1 MRLKS
6 IEITGFK
13 SFPDKIELEFP
24 KGITCVVGPN
34 GSGKSNISDAI
45 RWVMGEQS
53 VKMLRGGKMEDVIF
67 SGTQK
72 RKPLGFCEVGI
83 LVDNADKTLPIDF
96 DEILVT
102 RRLFRSGESEYYINK
117 SGCRL
122 KDIQELFMDT
132 GLGKDGYSLVGQGRI
147 DGIINGK
154 PSERRTF
161 FEEACG
167 ISKYR
172 HRKDEAERKLA
183 QLDPALVVWQCD
195 APGLPALRQCVRLAE
210 SSEAVFLLLV
220 RPGTYATVWQF
231 VQAAGICVMSWPA
244 PQEVFR
250 QTLRNLLLL
259 KKSLR
264 AMQEKTDQLQ
274 SQLQDM
280 KRIQKAKSLLMNQL
294 GMSEADAHRWIEKAA
309 MDRCVKKREIA
320 ETIIR
325 MYAL

>member
-1 MRLKS
+1 MQEPRKS
-6 IEITGFK
+6 TLLF
-13 SFPDKIELEFP
+13 
-24 KGITCVVGPN
+24 VQ
-34 GSGKSNISDAI
+34 DAAAEPAAL
-45 RWVMGEQS
+45 GAFAAEQPA
-53 VKMLRGGKMEDVIF
+53 L
-67 SGTQK
+67 
-72 RKPLGFCEVGI
+72 
-83 LVDNADKTLPIDF
+83 A
-96 DEILVT
+96 LVT
-102 RRLFRSGESEYYINK
+102 A
-117 SGCRL
+117 
-122 KDIQELFMDT
+122 D
-132 GLGKDGYSLVGQGRI
+132 GL
-147 DGIINGK
+147 
-154 PSERRTF
+154 
-161 FEEACG
+161 
-167 ISKYR
+167 
-172 HRKDEAERKLA
+172 DEAERKLA

-210 SSEAVFLLLV
+210 GSEAVFLLLV
-220 RPGTYATVWQF
+220 RPGTYEAVWRF

-280 KRIQKAKSLLMNQL
+280 KHIQKAKSLLMNQL

>member
-1 MRLKS
+1 MQEPRKS
-6 IEITGFK
+6 TLLF
-13 SFPDKIELEFP
+13 
-24 KGITCVVGPN
+24 VQ
-34 GSGKSNISDAI
+34 DAAAEPAAL
-45 RWVMGEQS
+45 GAFAAEQPA
-53 VKMLRGGKMEDVIF
+53 L
-67 SGTQK
+67 
-72 RKPLGFCEVGI
+72 
-83 LVDNADKTLPIDF
+83 A
-96 DEILVT
+96 LVT
-102 RRLFRSGESEYYINK
+102 A
-117 SGCRL
+117 
-122 KDIQELFMDT
+122 D
-132 GLGKDGYSLVGQGRI
+132 GL
-147 DGIINGK
+147 
-154 PSERRTF
+154 
-161 FEEACG
+161 
-167 ISKYR
+167 
-172 HRKDEAERKLA
+172 DEAERKLA

-210 SSEAVFLLLV
+210 GSEAVFFVLV
-220 RPGTYATVWQF
+220 RPGTYEAVWRF

>member
-1 MRLKS
+1 M
-6 IEITGFK
+6 IAV
-13 SFPDKIELEFP
+13 
-24 KGITCVVGPN
+24 C
-34 GSGKSNISDAI
+34 
-45 RWVMGEQS
+45 
-53 VKMLRGGKMEDVIF
+53 
-67 SGTQK
+67 
-72 RKPLGFCEVGI
+72 
-83 LVDNADKTLPIDF
+83 LVAGADDLLP
-96 DEILVT
+96 
-102 RRLFRSGESEYYINK
+102 R
-117 SGCRL
+117 
-122 KDIQELFMDT
+122 
-132 GLGKDGYSLVGQGRI
+132 
-147 DGIINGK
+147 
-154 PSERRTF
+154 
-161 FEEACG
+161 
-167 ISKYR
+167 
-172 HRKDEAERKLA
+172 
-183 QLDPALVVWQCD
+183 
-195 APGLPALRQCVRLAE
+195 CVRLAE
-210 SSEAVFLLLV
+210 GSEAVFLLLV
-220 RPGTYATVWQF
+220 RPGTYEAVWRF

>member
-1 MRLKS
+1 MQEPRKS
-6 IEITGFK
+6 TLLF
-13 SFPDKIELEFP
+13 
-24 KGITCVVGPN
+24 VQ
-34 GSGKSNISDAI
+34 DAAAEPAAL
-45 RWVMGEQS
+45 GAFAAEQPA
-53 VKMLRGGKMEDVIF
+53 L
-67 SGTQK
+67 
-72 RKPLGFCEVGI
+72 
-83 LVDNADKTLPIDF
+83 A
-96 DEILVT
+96 LVT
-102 RRLFRSGESEYYINK
+102 A
-117 SGCRL
+117 
-122 KDIQELFMDT
+122 D
-132 GLGKDGYSLVGQGRI
+132 GL
-147 DGIINGK
+147 
-154 PSERRTF
+154 
-161 FEEACG
+161 
-167 ISKYR
+167 
-172 HRKDEAERKLA
+172 DEAERKLA

-210 SSEAVFLLLV
+210 GSEAVFLLLV
-220 RPGTYATVWQF
+220 RPGTYEVVWQF

>member
-1 MRLKS
+1 MQEPRKS
-6 IEITGFK
+6 TLLF
-13 SFPDKIELEFP
+13 
-24 KGITCVVGPN
+24 VQ
-34 GSGKSNISDAI
+34 DAAAEPAAL
-45 RWVMGEQS
+45 GAFAAEQPA
-53 VKMLRGGKMEDVIF
+53 L
-67 SGTQK
+67 
-72 RKPLGFCEVGI
+72 
-83 LVDNADKTLPIDF
+83 A
-96 DEILVT
+96 LVT
-102 RRLFRSGESEYYINK
+102 A
-117 SGCRL
+117 
-122 KDIQELFMDT
+122 D
-132 GLGKDGYSLVGQGRI
+132 GL
-147 DGIINGK
+147 
-154 PSERRTF
+154 
-161 FEEACG
+161 
-167 ISKYR
+167 
-172 HRKDEAERKLA
+172 DEAERKLA

-210 SSEAVFLLLV
+210 GSEAVFLLLV
-220 RPGTYATVWQF
+220 RPGTYEAVWRF

-309 MDRCVKKREIA
+309 MDRCVKKRGIA

>member
-1 MRLKS
+1 MQEPRKS
-6 IEITGFK
+6 TLLF
-13 SFPDKIELEFP
+13 
-24 KGITCVVGPN
+24 VQ
-34 GSGKSNISDAI
+34 DAAAEPAAL
-45 RWVMGEQS
+45 GAFAAEQPA
-53 VKMLRGGKMEDVIF
+53 L
-67 SGTQK
+67 
-72 RKPLGFCEVGI
+72 
-83 LVDNADKTLPIDF
+83 A
-96 DEILVT
+96 LVT
-102 RRLFRSGESEYYINK
+102 A
-117 SGCRL
+117 
-122 KDIQELFMDT
+122 D
-132 GLGKDGYSLVGQGRI
+132 GL
-147 DGIINGK
+147 
-154 PSERRTF
+154 
-161 FEEACG
+161 
-167 ISKYR
+167 
-172 HRKDEAERKLA
+172 DEAERKLA

-210 SSEAVFLLLV
+210 GSEAVFLLLV
-220 RPGTYATVWQF
+220 RPGTYEAVWQF

-264 AMQEKTDQLQ
+264 AMQKKTDQLQ

-294 GMSEADAHRWIEKAA
+294 GMSQADAHRWIEKAA

>member
-1 MRLKS
+1 MQEPRKS
-6 IEITGFK
+6 TLLF
-13 SFPDKIELEFP
+13 
-24 KGITCVVGPN
+24 VQ
-34 GSGKSNISDAI
+34 DAAAEPAAL
-45 RWVMGEQS
+45 GAFAAEQ
-53 VKMLRGGKMEDVIF
+53 
-67 SGTQK
+67 
-72 RKPLGFCEVGI
+72 PA
-83 LVDNADKTLPIDF
+83 LV
-96 DEILVT
+96 LVT
-102 RRLFRSGESEYYINK
+102 A
-117 SGCRL
+117 
-122 KDIQELFMDT
+122 D
-132 GLGKDGYSLVGQGRI
+132 GL
-147 DGIINGK
+147 
-154 PSERRTF
+154 
-161 FEEACG
+161 
-167 ISKYR
+167 
-172 HRKDEAERKLA
+172 DEAERKLA

-210 SSEAVFLLLV
+210 GSEAVFLLLV
-220 RPGTYATVWQF
+220 RPGTYEAVWQF

>member
-1 MRLKS
+1 MQEPRKS
-6 IEITGFK
+6 TLLF
-13 SFPDKIELEFP
+13 
-24 KGITCVVGPN
+24 VQ
-34 GSGKSNISDAI
+34 DAAAEPAAL
-45 RWVMGEQS
+45 GAFAAEQPA
-53 VKMLRGGKMEDVIF
+53 L
-67 SGTQK
+67 
-72 RKPLGFCEVGI
+72 
-83 LVDNADKTLPIDF
+83 A
-96 DEILVT
+96 LVT
-102 RRLFRSGESEYYINK
+102 A
-117 SGCRL
+117 
-122 KDIQELFMDT
+122 D
-132 GLGKDGYSLVGQGRI
+132 GL
-147 DGIINGK
+147 
-154 PSERRTF
+154 
-161 FEEACG
+161 
-167 ISKYR
+167 
-172 HRKDEAERKLA
+172 DEAERKLA

-195 APGLPALRQCVRLAE
+195 APGLPALQQCVRLAE

-220 RPGTYATVWQF
+220 RPGTYEAAWQF

>member
-1 MRLKS
+1 MQEPRKS
-6 IEITGFK
+6 TLLF
-13 SFPDKIELEFP
+13 
-24 KGITCVVGPN
+24 VQ
-34 GSGKSNISDAI
+34 DAAAEPAAL
-45 RWVMGEQS
+45 GAFAAEQPA
-53 VKMLRGGKMEDVIF
+53 LA
-67 SGTQK
+67 
-72 RKPLGFCEVGI
+72 
-83 LVDNADKTLPIDF
+83 LVAAD
-96 DEILVT
+96 
-102 RRLFRSGESEYYINK
+102 
-117 SGCRL
+117 
-122 KDIQELFMDT
+122 
-132 GLGKDGYSLVGQGRI
+132 GL
-147 DGIINGK
+147 
-154 PSERRTF
+154 
-161 FEEACG
+161 
-167 ISKYR
+167 
-172 HRKDEAERKLA
+172 DEAERKLA

-210 SSEAVFLLLV
+210 GSEAVFLLLV
-220 RPGTYATVWQF
+220 RPGTYEAVWQF

>member
-1 MRLKS
+1 MQEPRKS
-6 IEITGFK
+6 TLLF
-13 SFPDKIELEFP
+13 
-24 KGITCVVGPN
+24 VQ
-34 GSGKSNISDAI
+34 DAAAEPAAL
-45 RWVMGEQS
+45 GAFAAEQPA
-53 VKMLRGGKMEDVIF
+53 L
-67 SGTQK
+67 
-72 RKPLGFCEVGI
+72 
-83 LVDNADKTLPIDF
+83 A
-96 DEILVT
+96 LVT
-102 RRLFRSGESEYYINK
+102 A
-117 SGCRL
+117 
-122 KDIQELFMDT
+122 D
-132 GLGKDGYSLVGQGRI
+132 GL
-147 DGIINGK
+147 
-154 PSERRTF
+154 
-161 FEEACG
+161 
-167 ISKYR
+167 
-172 HRKDEAERKLA
+172 DEAERKLA

-210 SSEAVFLLLV
+210 GSEAVFVLLV
-220 RPGTYATVWQF
+220 RPGTYEAVWRF

>member
-1 MRLKS
+1 MQEPRKS
-6 IEITGFK
+6 TLLF
-13 SFPDKIELEFP
+13 
-24 KGITCVVGPN
+24 VQ
-34 GSGKSNISDAI
+34 DAAAEPAAL
-45 RWVMGEQS
+45 GAFAAEQ
-53 VKMLRGGKMEDVIF
+53 
-67 SGTQK
+67 
-72 RKPLGFCEVGI
+72 PA
-83 LVDNADKTLPIDF
+83 LV
-96 DEILVT
+96 LVT
-102 RRLFRSGESEYYINK
+102 A
-117 SGCRL
+117 
-122 KDIQELFMDT
+122 D
-132 GLGKDGYSLVGQGRI
+132 GL
-147 DGIINGK
+147 
-154 PSERRTF
+154 
-161 FEEACG
+161 
-167 ISKYR
+167 
-172 HRKDEAERKLA
+172 DEAERKLA

-210 SSEAVFLLLV
+210 GSEAVFLLLV
-220 RPGTYATVWQF
+220 RPGTYEAVWRF

>member
-1 MRLKS
+1 MQEPRKS
-6 IEITGFK
+6 TLLF
-13 SFPDKIELEFP
+13 
-24 KGITCVVGPN
+24 VQ
-34 GSGKSNISDAI
+34 DAAAEPAAL
-45 RWVMGEQS
+45 GAFAAEQPA
-53 VKMLRGGKMEDVIF
+53 L
-67 SGTQK
+67 
-72 RKPLGFCEVGI
+72 
-83 LVDNADKTLPIDF
+83 A
-96 DEILVT
+96 LVT
-102 RRLFRSGESEYYINK
+102 A
-117 SGCRL
+117 
-122 KDIQELFMDT
+122 D
-132 GLGKDGYSLVGQGRI
+132 GL
-147 DGIINGK
+147 
-154 PSERRTF
+154 
-161 FEEACG
+161 
-167 ISKYR
+167 
-172 HRKDEAERKLA
+172 DEAERKLA

-210 SSEAVFLLLV
+210 GSESVFLLLV
-220 RPGTYATVWQF
+220 RPGTYEAVWQF

>member
-1 MRLKS
+1 MQEPRKS
-6 IEITGFK
+6 TLLF
-13 SFPDKIELEFP
+13 
-24 KGITCVVGPN
+24 VQ
-34 GSGKSNISDAI
+34 DAAAEPAAL
-45 RWVMGEQS
+45 GAFAAEQPA
-53 VKMLRGGKMEDVIF
+53 L
-67 SGTQK
+67 
-72 RKPLGFCEVGI
+72 
-83 LVDNADKTLPIDF
+83 A
-96 DEILVT
+96 LVT
-102 RRLFRSGESEYYINK
+102 A
-117 SGCRL
+117 
-122 KDIQELFMDT
+122 D
-132 GLGKDGYSLVGQGRI
+132 GL
-147 DGIINGK
+147 
-154 PSERRTF
+154 
-161 FEEACG
+161 
-167 ISKYR
+167 
-172 HRKDEAERKLA
+172 DEAERKLA

-210 SSEAVFLLLV
+210 GSEAVFLLLV
-220 RPGTYATVWQF
+220 RPGTYEAVWQF

-294 GMSEADAHRWIEKAA
+294 GMSEADAHRWIEKTA

>member
-1 MRLKS
+1 MQEPRKS
-6 IEITGFK
+6 TLLF
-13 SFPDKIELEFP
+13 
-24 KGITCVVGPN
+24 VQ
-34 GSGKSNISDAI
+34 DAAAEPAAL
-45 RWVMGEQS
+45 GAFAAEQPA
-53 VKMLRGGKMEDVIF
+53 L
-67 SGTQK
+67 
-72 RKPLGFCEVGI
+72 
-83 LVDNADKTLPIDF
+83 A
-96 DEILVT
+96 LVT
-102 RRLFRSGESEYYINK
+102 A
-117 SGCRL
+117 
-122 KDIQELFMDT
+122 D
-132 GLGKDGYSLVGQGRI
+132 GL
-147 DGIINGK
+147 
-154 PSERRTF
+154 
-161 FEEACG
+161 
-167 ISKYR
+167 
-172 HRKDEAERKLA
+172 DEAERKLA

-210 SSEAVFLLLV
+210 GSEAVFLLLV
-220 RPGTYATVWQF
+220 RPGTYEAVWQF

-325 MYAL
+325 MYALYS

>member
-1 MRLKS
+1 MQEPRKS
-6 IEITGFK
+6 TLLF
-13 SFPDKIELEFP
+13 
-24 KGITCVVGPN
+24 VQ
-34 GSGKSNISDAI
+34 DAAAEPAAL
-45 RWVMGEQS
+45 GAFAAEQPA
-53 VKMLRGGKMEDVIF
+53 L
-67 SGTQK
+67 
-72 RKPLGFCEVGI
+72 
-83 LVDNADKTLPIDF
+83 A
-96 DEILVT
+96 LVT
-102 RRLFRSGESEYYINK
+102 A
-117 SGCRL
+117 
-122 KDIQELFMDT
+122 D
-132 GLGKDGYSLVGQGRI
+132 GL
-147 DGIINGK
+147 
-154 PSERRTF
+154 
-161 FEEACG
+161 
-167 ISKYR
+167 
-172 HRKDEAERKLA
+172 DEAERKLA

-210 SSEAVFLLLV
+210 GSEAVFLLLV
-220 RPGTYATVWQF
+220 RPGTYEAVRRF

>member
-1 MRLKS
+1 MQEPRKS
-6 IEITGFK
+6 TLLF
-13 SFPDKIELEFP
+13 
-24 KGITCVVGPN
+24 VQ
-34 GSGKSNISDAI
+34 DAAAEPAAL
-45 RWVMGEQS
+45 GAFAAEQPA
-53 VKMLRGGKMEDVIF
+53 L
-67 SGTQK
+67 
-72 RKPLGFCEVGI
+72 
-83 LVDNADKTLPIDF
+83 A
-96 DEILVT
+96 LVT
-102 RRLFRSGESEYYINK
+102 A
-117 SGCRL
+117 
-122 KDIQELFMDT
+122 D
-132 GLGKDGYSLVGQGRI
+132 GL
-147 DGIINGK
+147 
-154 PSERRTF
+154 
-161 FEEACG
+161 
-167 ISKYR
+167 
-172 HRKDEAERKLA
+172 DEAERKLA

-210 SSEAVFLLLV
+210 GSEAVFLLLV
-220 RPGTYATVWQF
+220 RPGTYEAVWQF

-280 KRIQKAKSLLMNQL
+280 RRIQKAKSLLMNQL

>member
-1 MRLKS
+1 MQEPRKS
-6 IEITGFK
+6 TLLF
-13 SFPDKIELEFP
+13 
-24 KGITCVVGPN
+24 VQ
-34 GSGKSNISDAI
+34 DAAAEPAALGAFAAEQPALAL
-45 RWVMGEQS
+45 VM
-53 VKMLRGGKMEDVIF
+53 
-67 SGTQK
+67 
-72 RKPLGFCEVGI
+72 
-83 LVDNADKTLPIDF
+83 AD
-96 DEILVT
+96 
-102 RRLFRSGESEYYINK
+102 
-117 SGCRL
+117 
-122 KDIQELFMDT
+122 
-132 GLGKDGYSLVGQGRI
+132 GL
-147 DGIINGK
+147 
-154 PSERRTF
+154 
-161 FEEACG
+161 
-167 ISKYR
+167 
-172 HRKDEAERKLA
+172 DEAERKLA

-210 SSEAVFLLLV
+210 GSEAVFLLLV
-220 RPGTYATVWQF
+220 RPGTYEAVWQF

>member
-1 MRLKS
+1 MQTS
-6 IEITGFK
+6 VC
-13 SFPDKIELEFP
+13 LEE
-24 KGITCVVGPN
+24 TQRRRD
-34 GSGKSNISDAI
+34 DAGTTKKHAAF
-45 RWVMGEQS
+45 RAGR
-53 VKMLRGGKMEDVIF
+53 RGGT
-67 SGTQK
+67 SG
-72 RKPLGFCEVGI
+72 
-83 LVDNADKTLPIDF
+83 A
-96 DEILVT
+96 
-102 RRLFRSGESEYYINK
+102 RRVR
-117 SGCRL
+117 RRAA
-122 KDIQELFMDT
+122 
-132 GLGKDGYSLVGQGRI
+132 GLDG
-147 DGIINGK
+147 
-154 PSERRTF
+154 
-161 FEEACG
+161 
-167 ISKYR
+167 
-172 HRKDEAERKLA
+172 AERKLA
-183 QLDPALVVWQCD
+183 QLDPALGVWQCD
-195 APGLPALRQCVRLAE
+195 APGLPALRQCIRLAE

-220 RPGTYATVWQF
+220 RPGTYEAVWQF

>member
-1 MRLKS
+1 MQEPRKS
-6 IEITGFK
+6 TLLF
-13 SFPDKIELEFP
+13 
-24 KGITCVVGPN
+24 VQ
-34 GSGKSNISDAI
+34 DAAAEPAAL
-45 RWVMGEQS
+45 GAFAAEQS
-53 VKMLRGGKMEDVIF
+53 AL
-67 SGTQK
+67 
-72 RKPLGFCEVGI
+72 
-83 LVDNADKTLPIDF
+83 A
-96 DEILVT
+96 LVT
-102 RRLFRSGESEYYINK
+102 A
-117 SGCRL
+117 
-122 KDIQELFMDT
+122 D
-132 GLGKDGYSLVGQGRI
+132 GL
-147 DGIINGK
+147 
-154 PSERRTF
+154 
-161 FEEACG
+161 
-167 ISKYR
+167 
-172 HRKDEAERKLA
+172 DEAERKLA

-210 SSEAVFLLLV
+210 GSEAVFLLLV
-220 RPGTYATVWQF
+220 RPGTYEAVWRF

>member
-1 MRLKS
+1 MQEPRKS
-6 IEITGFK
+6 TLLF
-13 SFPDKIELEFP
+13 
-24 KGITCVVGPN
+24 VQ
-34 GSGKSNISDAI
+34 DAAAEAAAL
-45 RWVMGEQS
+45 GAFAAEQPA
-53 VKMLRGGKMEDVIF
+53 L
-67 SGTQK
+67 
-72 RKPLGFCEVGI
+72 
-83 LVDNADKTLPIDF
+83 A
-96 DEILVT
+96 LVT
-102 RRLFRSGESEYYINK
+102 A
-117 SGCRL
+117 
-122 KDIQELFMDT
+122 D
-132 GLGKDGYSLVGQGRI
+132 GL
-147 DGIINGK
+147 
-154 PSERRTF
+154 
-161 FEEACG
+161 
-167 ISKYR
+167 
-172 HRKDEAERKLA
+172 DEAERKLA

-210 SSEAVFLLLV
+210 GSEAVFLLLV
-220 RPGTYATVWQF
+220 RPGTYEAVWRF